1 MMFGLG
7 AKLARTNAPSWD
19 SVDRGWRVEPL
30 PSRVG
35 TRACVP
41 DSEEGDDR

>member
-1 MMFGLG
+1 MLGLG
-7 AKLARTNAPSWD
+7 AKLARTYAPSWD
-19 SVDRGWRVEPL
+19 SVDRGWRAEPL

-41 DSEEGDDR
+41 NGDEGGDR